1 MTKHESKSW
10 YDMKSKSTKKAD
22 LPESLSNKDIVK
34 EKHPKAE
41 CIQLKSGRFHICI
54 KSGKNINPVR
64 FGLSKNESDAWK
76 KAAHEV
82 I

>member
-1 MTKHESKSW
+1 MKKTTKA
-10 YDMKSKSTKKAD
+10 KAK
-22 LPESLSNKDIVK
+22 PVESLSNKDIVI

-41 CIQLKSGRFHICI
+41 CIELKSGRFHICI
-54 KSGKNINPVR
+54 KSGKNINPVHS
-64 FGLSKNESDAWK
+64 GLSKSESDAWK